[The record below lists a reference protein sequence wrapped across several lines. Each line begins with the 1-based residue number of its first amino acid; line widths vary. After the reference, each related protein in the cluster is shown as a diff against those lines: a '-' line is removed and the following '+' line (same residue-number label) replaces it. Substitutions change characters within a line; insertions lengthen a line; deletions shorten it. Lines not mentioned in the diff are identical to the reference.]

1 MQQTQEAGMSLKEL
15 EVASGADEKLMA
27 VIIFLR
33 LEIQWTKMSSSPWS
47 WDVIFGNF
55 NEF

>member
-1 MQQTQEAGMSLKEL
+1 MSLKEM

>member
-1 MQQTQEAGMSLKEL
+1 MSLKEL

-33 LEIQWTKMSSSPWS
+33 LEIQWTKMSSSLWS